1 MEFGELILV
10 EMAERALG
18 APSCVQSRNNM
29 SQIHKNIKI
38 QKNIKNDAIDARAG
52 WCNLDNDDNVINNLD
67 NNRDKTV
74 DNIDT
79 VDKVD
84 NVDDIDNVDNDGNIS
99 RHRWDNL
106 R

>member
-38 QKNIKNDAIDARAG
+38 QKNIKNDAIDVR
-52 WCNLDNDDNVINNLD
+52 DNFINNLD
-67 NNRDKTV
+67 NNLDKTV

-79 VDKVD
+79 VDNVD
-84 NVDDIDNVDNDGNIS
+84 NVDDINNVDNDGNIS
-99 RHRWDNL
+99 RP
-106 R
+106 

>member
-38 QKNIKNDAIDARAG
+38 QKNIKNDAIDVRVR
-52 WCNLDNDDNVINNLD
+52 WCYLDNDDNFINNLD
-67 NNRDKTV
+67 NYLDKTV

-79 VDKVD
+79 VDNVD
-84 NVDDIDNVDNDGNIS
+84 NVDDINNVDNDGNIS
-99 RHRWDNL
+99 RP
-106 R
+106 